1 MSENDYS
8 DSLEENMSDDD
19 SLNDSDDNQID
30 SLTNSPTKV

>member
-19 SLNDSDDNQID
+19 SLNDSED